1 MFSEIDIDLLQ
12 LAPQR
17 RAKIQH
23 PSPEEVDS
31 IRRFGIAQPIT
42 ARPLMAGHP
51 TRYEIV
57 EGETTW
63 RAAQLAGMDRIPV
76 YVVSG
81 LTEEDSSAV
90 RRMARQP
97 LLADNPIEKAR
108 AIQALLDSEP
118 GLTRT
123 ELAARLGMSRSNLAH
138 HLRILALPSKVIE
151 WVEAG
156 SIQYGQARVIL
167 SLEDAADRVALGQ
180 EILQRNKVSVRDLE
194 HAARVM
200 LVEDLSANE
209 AVARVLRSKKN
220 AKAKEKKQGRAACE
234 ILDES
239 SGNAPGDRMREPAAD
254 PDRPKDPNIIKL
266 ENQLGEKLGS
276 TVEIDHADD
285 GGGWLKIRY
294 HNLEILD
301 GIIER
306 IR

>member
-42 ARPLMAGHP
+42 ARPLMVGNP

-63 RAAQLAGMDRIPV
+63 RAAQLAGMDKIPV
-76 YVVSG
+76 YVVTS
-81 LTEEDSSAV
+81 LSEEDSSAV

-97 LLADNPIEKAR
+97 LLAENPIEKAR
-108 AIQALLDSEP
+108 AIQALLNSEP

-138 HLRILALPSKVIE
+138 HLRILALPQKVIE

-156 SIQYGQARVIL
+156 RIEYGQARVIL
-167 SLEDAADRVALGQ
+167 SLESAADRVALGQ
-180 EILQRNKVSVRDLE
+180 EILQRNKVSVRALE
-194 HAARVM
+194 QAARAM
-200 LVEDLSANE
+200 LLEGLSANE
-209 AVARVLRSKKN
+209 AVARALRSKKN
-220 AKAKEKKQGRAACE
+220 TRANEKKQGRATGE
-234 ILDES
+234 NVVES
-239 SGNAPGDRMREPAAD
+239 PENRPGGRMGEPPAVA
-254 PDRPKDPNIIKL
+254 DRPKDPNIIKL
-266 ENQLGEKLGS
+266 ENDLSQKLGS

-306 IR
+306 IQ